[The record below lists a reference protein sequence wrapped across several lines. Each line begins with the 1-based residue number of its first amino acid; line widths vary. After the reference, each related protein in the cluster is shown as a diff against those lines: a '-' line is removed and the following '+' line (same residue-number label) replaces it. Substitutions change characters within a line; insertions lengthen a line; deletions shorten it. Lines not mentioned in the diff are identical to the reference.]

1 MTETAKILF
10 VDDEPQMLT
19 ALSRVFRGKQ
29 FNVQTANSGQEALT
43 ILESEQFD
51 VIVSDMRM
59 PEMDGA
65 TFLAHSLSL
74 NPQSRRILL
83 TGYSDQESTIRAIND
98 GQVHQY
104 LSKPWNN
111 QQLRESVEAE
121 ITEKRRIEAETPDQA
136 EHQALQEQ
144 VKNVSTELEQATLL
158 ADMAKSELLS
168 QYNTTIKVISNLI
181 HMRVPTPREMNK
193 DVVSHSVA
201 LAKLIKLNSKIITE
215 IRNAARLYQLGKIN
229 FPEHLLNQSLQDMPK
244 EMLDEYHQHP
254 LQGADLLTP
263 ISSLDFASNLI
274 LHQNE
279 NYDGSGLPEKLSKN
293 KIPLGSR
300 ILRIVIDYQQMIHG
314 LYLNDHLNHN
324 DALKLLEQGSGI
336 KYDPELVKLYKKLIL
351 ELSKHHSIDSDQL
364 VSTEEIQVD
373 DIVNRDVFSPSGV
386 LLIAKGMSMTDA
398 LISKLKL
405 IEARY
410 KKTLNIFIKAQ
421 KEKSE

>member
-1 MTETAKILF
+1 MTDTAKILF

-29 FNVQTANSGQEALT
+29 FDVHTANSGQEALA
-43 ILESEQFD
+43 ILENSQFD

-65 TFLAHSLSL
+65 TFLSHSIKL

-104 LSKPWNN
+104 LSKPWDN
-111 QQLRESVEAE
+111 QSLRETVEAE
-121 ITEKRRIEAETPDQA
+121 IIEKQRIEAETPDQA
-136 EHQALQEQ
+136 EHQALQNQ
-144 VKNVSTELEQATLL
+144 VISVSNELKHATVL
-158 ADMAKSELLS
+158 ADMAKGELLN
-168 QYNTTIKVISNLI
+168 QYNTTIKVMSNLI
-181 HMRVPTPREMNK
+181 HMRVPTPKDMNK
-193 DVVSHSVA
+193 DVVSHCVA
-201 LAKLIKLNSKIITE
+201 LAKLIKLDSKIITE

-229 FPEHLLNQSLQDMPK
+229 FPETLLNQPLQDMTK
-244 EMLDEYHQHP
+244 DMLAQYQQHP

-263 ISSLDFASNLI
+263 LTSMDFTAKLI
-274 LHQNE
+274 RHQNE
-279 NYDGSGLPEKLSKN
+279 NYNGSGLPEKLSKN

-314 LYLNDHLNHN
+314 IYLKDVLSHN
-324 DALKLLEQGSGI
+324 DALELLEKSSGT

-351 ELSKHHSIDSDQL
+351 EISKHKTTESDKLIPID
-364 VSTEEIQVD
+364 EIQPGD
-373 DIVNRDVFSPSGV
+373 KVNRDVFSPDGI
-386 LLIAKGMSMTDA
+386 LLIAKGMDMTPT
-398 LISKLKL
+398 LINKLTL

-410 KKTLNIFIKAQ
+410 KKTLNIFIKTLEPAD
-421 KEKSE
+421 